1 MVLLCSAAQTGPCE
15 ARRMPAKR
23 AHRAA
28 TMRPTQ
34 LRRLGT
40 PTQRCVVAWP
50 CAAAAACT
58 RQVPQADQR
67 FGSGI
72 KRNAPAISTT
82 ARTAVTPTIA
92 AFLPLFASSTCADEA
107 RRAQAG
113 RRGERGITAGGGRDG
128 PSSSARSTRCCSCRP
143 GRPRCHAGPRSAWS
157 HRTCARGRAATP
169 ARAGARASASLSQG
183 QNRDG
188 PREPRPREHTADG
201 APRRAG
207 ATQRGAGANA
217 KA

>member
-1 MVLLCSAAQTGPCE
+1 MVLLCSTAQTGLCE
-15 ARRMPAKR
+15 ACRMPAKR
-23 AHRAA
+23 ANRAA
-28 TMRPTQ
+28 TTWPTQ
-34 LRRLGT
+34 RRRLGT

-113 RRGERGITAGGGRDG
+113 GARREWHYGGGEGTDLHRRLDRPDVALAVLVDRD
-128 PSSSARSTRCCSCRP
+128 
-143 GRPRCHAGPRSAWS
+143 
-157 HRTCARGRAATP
+157 ATP
-169 ARAGARASASLSQG
+169 ARGRRGVIGHAQGGEPRHLPERARARASLSQW

-188 PREPRPREHTADG
+188 PRDPRPRKHTADG

>member
-28 TMRPTQ
+28 TTRPTQ

-58 RQVPQADQR
+58 RQEPQADQR

-143 GRPRCHAGPRSAWS
+143 GRRTILTGPWAAGS
-157 HRTCARGRAATP
+157 
-169 ARAGARASASLSQG
+169 
-183 QNRDG
+183 
-188 PREPRPREHTADG
+188 
-201 APRRAG
+201 APRRRRGRRRGRPG
-207 ATQRGAGANA
+207 AASVFAWSEPQTCEAPRRRSSPRQQPRRRRRIAEAFPGTISSCRDAN
-217 KA
+217 